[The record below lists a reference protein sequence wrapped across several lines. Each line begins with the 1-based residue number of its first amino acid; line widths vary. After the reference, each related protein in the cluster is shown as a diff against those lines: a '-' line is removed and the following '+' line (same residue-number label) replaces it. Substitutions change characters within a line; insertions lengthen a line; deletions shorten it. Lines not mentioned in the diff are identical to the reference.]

1 MAKEEQ
7 IKRQPV
13 SLQLLFQK
21 GYAEEPLRQLEYEIL
36 YIENGRGEFFWDNYS
51 DNVNK
56 GDIIFINS
64 FEEHYFRAE
73 KSGEAC
79 GFYRFLFDVSAL
91 GPAEDPCR
99 RFFEE
104 IRLCRFLKMPALLTE
119 RFVKAAQLKSNDERK
134 PLILRSILM
143 DVISYALETDQY
155 ERFSQILMSEKRSIS
170 AIDNAVQYIRESYRE
185 YLSLEQLLQLT
196 NYSKSH
202 FIRLFKESTGMNISE
217 YINKYRI
224 EKSCLDLIY
233 TNNNIT
239 EIATANGFNNIQY
252 FSRKF
257 KEYMKCT
264 PKQYQKKCRKLTER
278 TVVE

>member
-1 MAKEEQ
+1 LGSGELFWGNCSENVKE
-7 IKRQPV
+7 
-13 SLQLLFQK
+13 
-21 GYAEEPLRQLEYEIL
+21 
-36 YIENGRGEFFWDNYS
+36 
-51 DNVNK
+51 
-56 GDIIFINS
+56 GDILFINS
-64 FEEHYFRAE
+64 YEEHYFRKERSGDAE
-73 KSGEAC
+73 

-99 RFFEE
+99 KFFEE
-104 IRLCRFLKMPALLTE
+104 IRLCRFLNFPAWLAQ
-119 RFVKAAQLKSNDERK
+119 RFITASKLKSNDERRS
-134 PLILRSILM
+134 LILRSLLM
-143 DVISYALETDQY
+143 DVISYAVETDQY
-155 ERFSQILMSEKRSIS
+155 ERFSQILLSERRSIS

-185 YLSLEQLLQLT
+185 NLNLGQLLQLT

-224 EKSCLDLIY
+224 EKACLDLLY

-239 EIATANGFNNIQY
+239 EIAMANGFNNIQY

-264 PKQYQKKCRKLTER
+264 PKQYQKKRKKLTER
-278 TVVE
+278 

>member
-1 MAKEEQ
+1 MAQEDGLR
-7 IKRQPV
+7 RQPV

-21 GYAEEPLRQLEYEIL
+21 NYADEPLRQLEYEIL
-36 YIENGRGEFFWDNYS
+36 YIEKGSGEFFWGNYS
-51 DNVNK
+51 ENVK
-56 GDIIFINS
+56 EGDILFINS
-64 FEEHYFRAE
+64 YEEHYFRKE
-73 KSGEAC
+73 RSGDAA

-99 RFFEE
+99 KFFEE
-104 IRLCRFLKMPALLTE
+104 IRLCRFLNFPDWLAQ
-119 RFVKAAQLKSNDERK
+119 RFITASKLKSNDERR
-134 PLILRSILM
+134 PLILRSLLM
-143 DVISYALETDQY
+143 DVISYAVETDQY
-155 ERFSQILMSEKRSIS
+155 ERFSQILLSERRSIS

-185 YLSLEQLLQLT
+185 NLNLGQLLQLT

-224 EKSCLDLIY
+224 EKACLDLLY

-264 PKQYQKKCRKLTER
+264 PKQYQKKRKKLTER
-278 TVVE
+278 

>member
-1 MAKEEQ
+1 M
-7 IKRQPV
+7 
-13 SLQLLFQK
+13 
-21 GYAEEPLRQLEYEIL
+21 
-36 YIENGRGEFFWDNYS
+36 
-51 DNVNK
+51 
-56 GDIIFINS
+56 
-64 FEEHYFRAE
+64 
-73 KSGEAC
+73 
-79 GFYRFLFDVSAL
+79 FDVSAL

-99 RFFEE
+99 KFFEE
-104 IRLCRFLKMPALLTE
+104 IRLCRFLNFPAWLAQ
-119 RFVKAAQLKSNDERK
+119 RFITASKLKSNDERR
-134 PLILRSILM
+134 PLILRALLM
-143 DVISYALETDQY
+143 DVISYAVETDQY
-155 ERFSQILMSEKRSIS
+155 ERFSQILLSERRSIS

-185 YLSLEQLLQLT
+185 NLNLGQLLQLT

-224 EKSCLDLIY
+224 EKACLDLLY

-264 PKQYQKKCRKLTER
+264 PKQYQKKRKKLTER
-278 TVVE
+278 

>member
-1 MAKEEQ
+1 MAQEDGLR
-7 IKRQPV
+7 RQPV

-21 GYAEEPLRQLEYEIL
+21 NYADEPLRQLEYEIL
-36 YIENGRGEFFWDNYS
+36 YIEKGSGEFFWGNYS
-51 DNVNK
+51 ENVK
-56 GDIIFINS
+56 EGDILFINS
-64 FEEHYFRAE
+64 YEEHYFRKE
-73 KSGEAC
+73 RSGDAA

-99 RFFEE
+99 KFFEE
-104 IRLCRFLKMPALLTE
+104 IRLCRFLNFPAWLAQ
-119 RFVKAAQLKSNDERK
+119 RFITASKLKSNDERR
-134 PLILRSILM
+134 PLILRSLLM
-143 DVISYALETDQY
+143 DVISYAVETDQY
-155 ERFSQILMSEKRSIS
+155 ERFSQILLSEKRSIS

-185 YLSLEQLLQLT
+185 NLNLGQLLQLT

-224 EKSCLDLIY
+224 EKACLDLLY

-264 PKQYQKKCRKLTER
+264 PKQYQKKRKKLTER
-278 TVVE
+278 